1 MHELYVVAIVSKT
14 NFNDIAMIKL
24 RFITISVLEGITF
37 LLRLLLIVGETYL
50 EKGTILQEQKWQY
63 YIRFHIQK
71 LSDSKFTLYDFC
83 FFNIIIS

>member
-24 RFITISVLEGITF
+24 RFITISVLEGIIF

-50 EKGTILQEQKWQY
+50 EKRTILQEQKWQY

-71 LSDSKFTLYDFC
+71 LSDSNFTLYDFC